1 MRTQVKTFD
10 REDEQALARICAE
23 QLPVALANAAVADRE
38 RILQKRSLG
47 LLAALRQA
55 KQEIV
60 EDGDS
65 VRLQPLIKVGLP

>member
-38 RILQKRSLG
+38 RMLQKRSLG

-55 KQEIV
+55 GPRDKPSCV
-60 EDGDS
+60 C
-65 VRLQPLIKVGLP
+65 LTKCP